1 MITFE
6 KQTEVH
12 WSILRY
18 GSPIGAVGVNKR
30 SLRVYIGDVDT
41 YLYRKNV
48 NTLERLKSVLEM
60 IYQQKDGVQKRLEK
74 MEVDN
79 SIEFLNKEYGKM

>member
-6 KQTEVH
+6 KETDVH
-12 WSILRY
+12 WKVLRY
-18 GSPIGAVGVNKR
+18 GSPIGSLGINKA

-41 YLYRKNV
+41 FVYRKNA
-48 NTLERLKSVLEM
+48 NTSERLKMVLEM

-79 SIEFLNKEYGKM
+79 SIKFLNKEL

>member
-6 KQTEVH
+6 KETDVH
-12 WSILRY
+12 WKILRY
-18 GSPIGAVGVNKR
+18 GLPIGSIGINRA

-41 YLYRKNV
+41 FLYRKNV
-48 NTLERLKSVLEM
+48 NTSERLKMVLEM

-74 MEVDN
+74 IEVDN
-79 SIEFLNKEYGKM
+79 SIKFLNKEL